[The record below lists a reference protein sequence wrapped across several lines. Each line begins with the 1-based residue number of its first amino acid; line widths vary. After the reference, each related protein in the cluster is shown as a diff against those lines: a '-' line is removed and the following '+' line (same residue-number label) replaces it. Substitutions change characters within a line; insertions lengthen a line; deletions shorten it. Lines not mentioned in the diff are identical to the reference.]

1 MGLNYNGYGGKWS
14 GMAPV
19 TDTDDC
25 ARLLVELVE
34 KVGLLQRDLQH
45 HGELDG
51 YAARVARIEQK
62 ILALAS
68 HLDGS
73 DPNLARA
80 IRAAWRA
87 PARSLAF
94 RNAEHRK
101 S

>member
-1 MGLNYNGYGGKWS
+1 MTT
-14 GMAPV
+14 V

-25 ARLLVELVE
+25 THLLVELVG
-34 KVGLLQRDLQH
+34 KVGLLRRDLQH
-45 HGELDG
+45 HGDLEG
-51 YAARVARIEQK
+51 YAARVARIENK
-62 ILALAS
+62 ILALAA

-80 IRAAWRA
+80 VRAAWRA